1 MFRPFRTRV
10 ILFVVIAT
18 IRTSMVC
25 ADTANFSNPTAVEK
39 ILSGSRETAKASW
52 WGFDEEDSTEFLQAA
67 INSGAHKVVIPNLS
81 KPWIVRP
88 IQLKGD
94 QELVLEE
101 GVVVEAKRGEFR
113 ERGDSLFTAKDID
126 NLTIRGYGAT
136 LKMQKEDYMV
146 GDVLH
151 RLGWNRWF
159 GQYEKAEWRMALRIR
174 GCKNVQVLGLT
185 LSDSGGDGIYIAD
198 GKDRK
203 ISENIAIRDVVC
215 DNNYRQGISI
225 IGVKNL
231 LVEDSVFKNT
241 WGTPPSAG
249 VDIEP
254 DGEDDVVQG
263 VVFRNCRFEDNYG
276 DGIEVALRNLKGE
289 VSILFEDCHV
299 TSSRGSGIRVTKIGD
314 AGADGLIEFR
324 NCTVENTVAYGI
336 KVQDKSKDRAR
347 VRFVDCTLRNVSQNK
362 AFSGACAPIWFE
374 SIHPKQT
381 QTFGGIDFENLLIED
396 DHDRPWLIFQKEEDH
411 ALHDVKG
418 TVRVR
423 NPKGVEM
430 QLGDD
435 LSEVNLEVDS
445 IQ

>member
-1 MFRPFRTRV
+1 MFCPFRMWV
-10 ILFVVIAT
+10 ILLVVIAT
-18 IRTSMVC
+18 ICTSMVC
-25 ADTANFSNPTAVEK
+25 ADTANFSNPTAVEEV
-39 ILSGSRETAKASW
+39 LSGSRETANASW
-52 WGFDEEDSTEFLQAA
+52 WGFDEEDSTEILQSA
-67 INSGAHKVVIPNLS
+67 IDSGAQKVVIPNMS
-81 KPWIVRP
+81 KPWVVRP

-276 DGIEVALRNLKGE
+276 DGIE
-289 VSILFEDCHV
+289 
-299 TSSRGSGIRVTKIGD
+299 
-314 AGADGLIEFR
+314 
-324 NCTVENTVAYGI
+324 
-336 KVQDKSKDRAR
+336 
-347 VRFVDCTLRNVSQNK
+347 
-362 AFSGACAPIWFE
+362 
-374 SIHPKQT
+374 
-381 QTFGGIDFENLLIED
+381 
-396 DHDRPWLIFQKEEDH
+396 
-411 ALHDVKG
+411 
-418 TVRVR
+418 
-423 NPKGVEM
+423 
-430 QLGDD
+430 
-435 LSEVNLEVDS
+435 
-445 IQ
+445 